1 MSVEAI
7 EFYAA
12 PIDRYD
18 CDELNSFKLDH
29 TWLSTESGPHN
40 WNCYGRGRDNNHD
53 PDARLMGVAHGN
65 VQWMAI
71 NMRNLSGLQ
80 MNKARRSTERGGAYG
95 EYAYI
100 IRVFIKYR

>member
-1 MSVEAI
+1 MARNSGSEQMDYCCFQRGIIRNLKKSKEMSQ
-7 EFYAA
+7 
-12 PIDRYD
+12 D
-18 CDELNSFKLDH
+18 NSSF
-29 TWLSTESGPHN
+29 
-40 WNCYGRGRDNNHD
+40 
-53 PDARLMGVAHGN
+53 RLVQHIKCVTLWN

-71 NMRNLSGLQ
+71 NMRNRSGLQ